1 MTRAADEEIVVPSV
15 AELTVQYSA
24 GTLLQSLFGPYARS
38 WGREDEM
45 VRAIADAHNAGAINI
60 LSILSQ
66 ESLAEIGQFGFFGGQ
81 QLYCKTIP
89 LLDATTQEMVEAVFA
104 LIEKGGTDGAA
115 GFPANALED
124 WCRAENTRP
133 TAMLQLIDSGDA
145 RAARFLP
152 LTLYAGSYVDRAA
165 FLARAH
171 EAASSGS
178 ADLRRGAIGALGRID
193 PQTDDEWSNLM
204 ATLGNVISED
214 DDDLTAGALGAIRI
228 RIGAE
233 AGNRREALEKLIIES
248 TDRALGPQ
256 ALHRF
261 AEMLW
266 LEVSKLSEPT
276 KAAILSALQNVD
288 AGNRGTIDLI
298 DHALEQLVKGGRASE
313 AREFLEAL
321 LVRHEDVVKLK
332 HFDSTCHA
340 ITAAEPE
347 VWHDWIVDW
356 LLKGQFALCSQ
367 IASPLGGGELEG
379 ARFDINFT
387 RYDLG
392 EGDHTYLAK
401 KAIGFLFLK
410 QLSAAS
416 IILSLARSA
425 PKNIVQEL
433 EDLLFDPMLLN
444 YSGITRDLLEP
455 VSKDRSDPA
464 RALAKRTID
473 RLTKYLDDLASVETL
488 RELRPSERQ
497 RQLEWERHSDSMA
510 EAKRG
515 ADQKSIFAEIFT
527 KVVVLHGNR
536 SVSYHSMGDETP
548 KRFETKMASHGI
560 SMEIPRVDIV
570 DPLGLQRMLFAY
582 RAEKRPS

>member
-1 MTRAADEEIVVPSV
+1 MTEAVDEEIAVPSV
-15 AELTVQYSA
+15 ADLTEQFSA

-38 WGREDEM
+38 WGREDEI

-60 LSILSQ
+60 LSILTQ

-81 QLYCKTIP
+81 QLYCKMIP
-89 LLDATTQEMVEAVFA
+89 VLDATAQAIVEAVFA
-104 LIEKGGTDGAA
+104 LIDKGGADGAA

-133 TAMLQLIDSGDA
+133 AAMLRLIDSGDSQ
-145 RAARFLP
+145 AARFLP
-152 LTLYAGSYVDRAA
+152 LTLYAGSFVDRGA

-171 EAASSGS
+171 EVAGSGPI
-178 ADLRRGAIGALGRID
+178 DLRRGAIGALGRID
-193 PQTDDEWSNLM
+193 PQTDSEWSNLID
-204 ATLGNVISED
+204 TIGNIIAEG
-214 DDDLTAGALGAIRI
+214 DDDLTAAALGAIRI
-228 RIGAE
+228 RIGE
-233 AGNRREALEKLIIES
+233 EPNDRHETLEDLIIQA
-248 TDRALGPQ
+248 TARAMGPQ
-256 ALHRF
+256 ALHRC

-266 LEVSKLSEPT
+266 LEASKLSEPV
-276 KAAILSALQNVD
+276 KAVMLSALQNVD
-288 AGNRGTIDLI
+288 PTNRGTIDLI
-298 DHALEQLVKGGRASE
+298 DHALEKLVKDGRASK
-313 AREFLEAL
+313 ARDFFETL
-321 LVRHEDVVKLK
+321 LVRHEEVLKLK

-340 ITAAEPE
+340 ITAAEPD
-347 VWHDWIVDW
+347 VWHEWIVDW
-356 LLKGQFALCSQ
+356 LLKGQFALCRQ

-379 ARFDINFT
+379 ARFDIDF
-387 RYDLG
+387 RRFDLG
-392 EGDHTYLAK
+392 EADYAYLAR

-425 PKNIVQEL
+425 PADVVQQL
-433 EDLLFDPMLLN
+433 EDLLLDPMLLN
-444 YSGITRDLLEP
+444 YSGISRDLLEP
-455 VSKDRSDPA
+455 ISKDRRDPA
-464 RALAKRTID
+464 WALAKRALD
-473 RLTKYLDDLASVETL
+473 RLTKYLDDLASVEAL

-497 RQLEWERHSDSMA
+497 RQLEWERHADSMT

-515 ADQKSIFAEIFT
+515 ADHKSIFAEIFT

-536 SVSYHSMGDETP
+536 SVSYHSTGDETP
-548 KRFETKMASHGI
+548 KRFETKMASHGV